1 MAHEKILKD
10 FAAHQTFLALV
21 KTLYPQRP
29 LSIYLT
35 NAPLPYFEAVGRDA
49 SSLSFTAVSPYQILQ
64 LKQEIKL
71 PYNYL

>member
-10 FAAHQTFLALV
+10 FVTHQTFLILV
-21 KTLYPQRP
+21 KTLHPQRP
-29 LSIYLT
+29 LSTYLI
-35 NAPLPYFEAVGRDA
+35 NAPLPYFEAVGRYA
-49 SSLSFTAVSPYQILQ
+49 SSLSFTVDSPYQILQ